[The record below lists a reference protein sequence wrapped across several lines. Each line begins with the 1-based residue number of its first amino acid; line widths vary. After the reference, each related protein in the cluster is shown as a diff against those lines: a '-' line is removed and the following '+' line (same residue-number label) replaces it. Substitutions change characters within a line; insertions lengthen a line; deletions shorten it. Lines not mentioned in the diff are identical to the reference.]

1 MSPELSDVFLWAYQ
15 AFWSS
20 DIVKSFDPKGKG
32 RFGQT
37 FREEE
42 KKKEKRAQD
51 LWLIP
56 GRPSSGREKGEKKRY
71 GDIGIEKAE
80 LLPGLPKLG
89 MEPPPFG
96 GIEMDFGIGE
106 KVLVILGGLPVPDH
120 KSAPPCS

>member
-1 MSPELSDVFLWAYQ
+1 MGLVQS
-15 AFWSS
+15 
-20 DIVKSFDPKGKG
+20 
-32 RFGQT
+32 
-37 FREEE
+37 
-42 KKKEKRAQD
+42 
-51 LWLIP
+51 
-56 GRPSSGREKGEKKRY
+56 RPSSGREKGEKKRH

-106 KVLVILGGLPVPDH
+106 KVLVILGGLPVLDH

>member
-1 MSPELSDVFLWAYQ
+1 MAITIRQRSVPEPVHEVEVRTEGRKGIRGAADQ
-15 AFWSS
+15 SS
-20 DIVKSFDPKGKG
+20 KDPVTLKSFDPKGKG

-89 MEPPPFG
+89 M
-96 GIEMDFGIGE
+96 
-106 KVLVILGGLPVPDH
+106 
-120 KSAPPCS
+120 